1 MNINLTFLGQL
12 ITFAVLVAFVYKF
25 VWPPVITVIDARA
38 KTIFD
43 GLAAAETG
51 RKELD
56 AANARRDEL
65 LADARSK
72 AANVIKEGE
81 RRKAQLLEEARS
93 EAEAEK
99 ARIVKDGYSEVE
111 QQRNAVAAE
120 LRGQVADLVVEGAEK
135 ILSAEVDRSRHED
148 LLRALSSRI

>member
-1 MNINLTFLGQL
+1 MRRTRGATNSWRTP
-12 ITFAVLVAFVYKF
+12 A
-25 VWPPVITVIDARA
+25 
-38 KTIFD
+38 
-43 GLAAAETG
+43 
-51 RKELD
+51 
-56 AANARRDEL
+56 ARR
-65 LADARSK
+65 RTSS
-72 AANVIKEGE
+72 
-81 RRKAQLLEEARS
+81 RKASAARQLLEEARS